1 MFLTSG
7 LCGYNMQYGL
17 KMISE
22 FSNLTNTETACT
34 KFSTA
39 FNAGEKIQIFID
51 SVLG

>member
-17 KMISE
+17 KRFQN
-22 FSNLTNTETACT
+22 FSNLTNTETTCT

-39 FNAGEKIQIFID
+39 FNAGEKFQIFID